1 MKLAKN
7 IKNGFLSNDF
17 FKFNVYWILMLHT
30 FFKISY
36 SFLSNLSLLKNSTIE
51 NFEQENVVYPLNMHQ
66 GLFTVHNRQYWSNW
80 QYWCK

>member
-1 MKLAKN
+1 
-7 IKNGFLSNDF
+7 
-17 FKFNVYWILMLHT
+17 MLHT

-66 GLFTVHNRQYWSNW
+66 GLFTVHNRQYWSN
-80 QYWCK
+80 